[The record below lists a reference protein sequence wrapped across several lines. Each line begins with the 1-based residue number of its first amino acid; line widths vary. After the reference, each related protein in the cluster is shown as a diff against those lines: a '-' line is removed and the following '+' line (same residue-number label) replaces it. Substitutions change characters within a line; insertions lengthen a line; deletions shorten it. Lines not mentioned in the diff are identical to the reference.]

1 MMPSKRYRVPEM
13 PMLKYVYPGVYVEEY
28 DSQPTSISSVL
39 SADMGSLA
47 SELRDIVQRIQPD
60 WTDRNPSDPAITL
73 LEVLAWLSETLH
85 FRCAAFPEQGRRV
98 AMRAVATLSAIAGSC
113 SPASGTISRPNF
125 YAGQILDAE
134 ILQAEQDYHREKQ
147 RRHNLALH
155 GFGIVEGLEVRV
167 ETTADAPVD
176 RVHVDPGYAISRCGE
191 GITLGQRVVLAL
203 PQTPQEIY
211 VSLRHDDIPCGPV
224 SSAAGEPTFSRVEE
238 ACVLALVDT
247 VAEPA
252 LALAHLLRSEGRW
265 AIDRSFV
272 PLRLSRI

>member
-1 MMPSKRYRVPEM
+1 MP
-13 PMLKYVYPGVYVEEY
+13 KYVYPGVYVEEY
-28 DSQPTSISSVL
+28 DAHPKSISGVL
-39 SADMGSLA
+39 SADVGSLA

-60 WTDRNPSDPAITL
+60 WTDRNLSDPAVTL
-73 LEVLAWLSETLH
+73 LEVLAWLSETLL
-85 FRCAAFPEQGRRV
+85 FRCAAIPEQGRRV
-98 AMRAVATLSAIAGSC
+98 AMRAVATLSAIAAGPC

-125 YAGQILDAE
+125 YAGQILDAQ

-167 ETTADAPVD
+167 EATADAPVD

-191 GITLGQRVVLAL
+191 GITLGQCVVLAL

-211 VSLRHDDIPCGPV
+211 VSLRHHDIPWWPV
-224 SSAAGEPTFSRVEE
+224 SPAAGEPTFSRVEE

-252 LALAHLLRSEGRW
+252 VALAHLLRSEGQW

-272 PLRLSRI
+272 PRRVSRVHRSSVS